1 MARALPLLC
10 RLRRGDRVKRRGGG
24 RSMPTKILLIDD
36 HTVLR
41 EGLKALLNSEPGL
54 EVVGDAADGRAGILA
69 ADKLKPDLVI
79 VDISMPGL
87 NGIESVRILR
97 RSYPYMKLIIL
108 SMHSG
113 REYVAKALQAGANG
127 YVLKQGDTN
136 EVISA
141 IRLVMDGGAYFSPAI
156 SRHLVNDFLGHTPIV
171 EEGPRLTT
179 REREVAQLI
188 AEGQSTREISQTLTV
203 SIKTVETHRA
213 NIMRKLKTKSQAD
226 VIKYAL
232 KKGWVSLE

>member
-1 MARALPLLC
+1 MTIRI
-10 RLRRGDRVKRRGGG
+10 V
-24 RSMPTKILLIDD
+24 LIDD

-54 EVVGDAADGRAGILA
+54 EVVGDAADGRAGIQA
-69 ADKLKPDLVI
+69 ADQLKPDVVI
-79 VDISMPGL
+79 ADISMPGL
-87 NGIESVRILR
+87 NGIESARILR

-141 IRLVMDGGAYFSPAI
+141 IQAVMDGGSYLSPAI
-156 SRHLVNDFLGHTPIV
+156 SRHLIDDFPGHTPVV

-179 REREVAQLI
+179 REQEVTQLI

-226 VIKYAL
+226 IIKYAL
-232 KKGWVSLE
+232 KKGWISLE

>member
-1 MARALPLLC
+1 
-10 RLRRGDRVKRRGGG
+10 
-24 RSMPTKILLIDD
+24 MPIKILLIDD

-41 EGLKALLNSEPGL
+41 EGLKALLNSEAGL
-54 EVVGDAADGRAGILA
+54 EVVGDAANGRAGIQA
-69 ADKLKPDLVI
+69 ADQLKPDLVI
-79 VDISMPGL
+79 ADISMPGL

-108 SMHSG
+108 SMHAG
-113 REYVAKALQAGANG
+113 REYVAQALQAGANG

-141 IRLVMDGGAYFSPAI
+141 IQAVMNGRTYFSPAI
-156 SRHLVNDFLGHTPIV
+156 SRHFSDDSLSHTPVV

-179 REREVAQLI
+179 REREVTQLI

-226 VIKYAL
+226 IIKYAL

>member
-1 MARALPLLC
+1 MTIR
-10 RLRRGDRVKRRGGG
+10 
-24 RSMPTKILLIDD
+24 ILLIDD

-69 ADKLKPDLVI
+69 ADQLKPDLVI

-87 NGIESVRILR
+87 NGIESIRILH
-97 RSYPYMKLIIL
+97 RSYPYMKLIVL

-113 REYVAKALQAGANG
+113 REYVAQATQAGANG

-141 IRLVMDGGAYFSPAI
+141 IQSVMNGGAYFSPAI
-156 SRHLVNDFLGHTPIV
+156 SKHLTDNFSSHIPV
-171 EEGPRLTT
+171 EGPRLTT
-179 REREVAQLI
+179 REQEVAQLI

-226 VIKYAL
+226 IIKYAL

>member
-1 MARALPLLC
+1 MTIR
-10 RLRRGDRVKRRGGG
+10 
-24 RSMPTKILLIDD
+24 ILLIDD

-54 EVVGDAADGRAGILA
+54 EVVGDAADGRAGIQA
-69 ADKLKPDLVI
+69 ADQLKPDVVI
-79 VDISMPGL
+79 ADISMPGL

-108 SMHSG
+108 SMHAG

-141 IRLVMDGGAYFSPAI
+141 IQSVMNGGAYFSPAI
-156 SRHLVNDFLGHTPIV
+156 SKHLTDDFSGHTPIV

-179 REREVAQLI
+179 REQEVAQLI

-226 VIKYAL
+226 IIKYAL
-232 KKGWVSLE
+232 KKGWISLE